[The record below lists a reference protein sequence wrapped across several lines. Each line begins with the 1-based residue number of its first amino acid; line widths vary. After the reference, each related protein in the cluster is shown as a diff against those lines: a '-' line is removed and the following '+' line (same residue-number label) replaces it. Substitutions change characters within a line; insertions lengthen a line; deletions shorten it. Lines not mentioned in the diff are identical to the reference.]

1 MSSDEHIAE
10 GVRLSERAEAIDD
23 EVFRIAL
30 GLPPGVISL
39 TAGEPDFPTS
49 DFVREAAIQAIR
61 EEKTHYTN
69 PAGIMP
75 LREEISNKLKRENS
89 VAYSPGEIIVAPGSA
104 SAIWLMMY
112 ALADPGDEVLIPDPA
127 WFHYSVLARLT
138 GMTPVRIRLDS
149 DTGFRLDGEE
159 LEKKVSKRSRMLIL
173 NTPSN
178 PTGKVLTRSELE
190 EISGVA
196 ERQDLKIIS
205 DEIYE
210 KIVYPPHK
218 HVSIASLSGMKERTI
233 LINGMSKGYAMTGW
247 RIGYAASSTELT
259 SKMTSLLGY
268 SLVCA
273 SSISQYA
280 AVEALRNPESL
291 IYAEKMVNA
300 WSRRREIVMKHVGSN
315 TDVLS
320 AIEPQG
326 TFYGWLDISGSG
338 MTGNEVSEGLL
349 KERNVAVFPGSLFG
363 EEGAAHVRVSFATSD
378 DVVEK
383 GMEGLCEFLH
393 EHKRVR

>member
-127 WFHYSVLARLT
+127 WFHYSVLARLA

-159 LEKKVSKRSRMLIL
+159 LEKKVSKLSRMLIL

-190 EISGVA
+190 EVSGVA

-210 KIVYPPHK
+210 KIVYPPHR

-300 WSRRREIVMKHVGSN
+300 WSRRREIVMKHVSSN
-315 TDVLS
+315 TDVLR

-349 KERNVAVFPGSLFG
+349 RERNIAVFPGSLFG

>member
-190 EISGVA
+190 EVSGVA

-383 GMEGLCEFLH
+383 GMEGLCKFLH

>member
-190 EISGVA
+190 EVSGVA

>member
-127 WFHYSVLARLT
+127 WFHYSVLARLA

-349 KERNVAVFPGSLFG
+349 RERNVAVFPGSLFG